1 MTNCWSFS
9 WIFFPTGWFPSVSI
23 EWILSYKLIIIIII
37 SALPCEKYR
46 VSCLACRLILAWN
59 IRLIA
64 TQISHWHQWISWCLY
79 FHFRICHN
87 ENNPTPLVTV
97 VDLITYLCLMS
108 NSSNPPTHPPTHGA
122 DPVISSPQSLQAA
135 GRRAGPRW
143 RWEHMGWGGWG
154 HSRGYV
160 YASPQ

>member
-1 MTNCWSFS
+1 MANCWSFS
-9 WIFFPTGWFPSVSI
+9 WIFFSSGWFPSVSI

-97 VDLITYLCLMS
+97 VDLITYLCSMS
-108 NSSNPPTHPPTHGA
+108 NSSNPPPHPPTHPRSWPS
-122 DPVISSPQSLQAA
+122 DIFSPESA
-135 GRRAGPRW
+135 GSRKTSRAKVEMRTHGMRRLRP
-143 RWEHMGWGGWG
+143 
-154 HSRGYV
+154 
-160 YASPQ
+160 